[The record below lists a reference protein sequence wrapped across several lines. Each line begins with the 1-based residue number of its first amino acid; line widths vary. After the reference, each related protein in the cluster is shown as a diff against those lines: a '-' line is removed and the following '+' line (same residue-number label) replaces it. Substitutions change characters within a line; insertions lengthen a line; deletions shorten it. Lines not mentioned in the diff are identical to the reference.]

1 MILFSLKIITFCV
14 YPKQCGSGIRR
25 PVSIYFLIF
34 IFIYLAVPGLVADH
48 RIVDLRC
55 GMEDL

>member
-1 MILFSLKIITFCV
+1 M
-14 YPKQCGSGIRR
+14 
-25 PVSIYFLIF
+25 SIYFLIF
-34 IFIYLAVPGLVADH
+34 IFIYLAVPGLVVDH